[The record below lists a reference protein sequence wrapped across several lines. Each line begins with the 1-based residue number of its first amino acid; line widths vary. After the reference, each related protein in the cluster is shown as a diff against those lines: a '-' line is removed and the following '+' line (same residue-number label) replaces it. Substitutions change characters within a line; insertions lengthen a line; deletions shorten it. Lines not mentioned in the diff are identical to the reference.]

1 MFFDEFTLS
10 IIGILAS
17 ITILS
22 GWIPQIIRGYRT
34 RKLDDVS
41 KYLMSLIAI
50 GAFLWLLYGI
60 EKEDPYIMGVN
71 IAAIILSM
79 IVLGMKFKYE
89 KKLKIPK

>member
-22 GWIPQIIRGYRT
+22 GWIPQIIRGYRSK
-34 RKLDDVS
+34 KLDDVS

-60 EKEDPYIMGVN
+60 EKEDPYIIGVN

>member
-60 EKEDPYIMGVN
+60 EKEDPFIMGVN
-71 IAAIILSM
+71 IAAIILSL

-89 KKLKIPK
+89 RKVKIPK

>member
-10 IIGILAS
+10 VIGILAS

-60 EKEDPYIMGVN
+60 EKEDPFIMGVN
-71 IAAIILSM
+71 IAAIILSL

-89 KKLKIPK
+89 RKLKIPK

>member
-60 EKEDPYIMGVN
+60 EKEDPYIIGVN

-89 KKLKIPK
+89 KKLKMQK

>member
-60 EKEDPYIMGVN
+60 EKEDPFIMGVN
-71 IAAIILSM
+71 IAAIILSL

-89 KKLKIPK
+89 RKLKIPK

>member
-1 MFFDEFTLS
+1 MFFHEFTLS

-41 KYLMSLIAI
+41 KYLMSLIAF

-60 EKEDPYIMGVN
+60 EKEDPFIMGVN
-71 IAAIILSM
+71 IAAIILSL

-89 KKLKIPK
+89 RKLKIPK

>member
-1 MFFDEFTLS
+1 
-10 IIGILAS
+10 
-17 ITILS
+17 LS

-60 EKEDPYIMGVN
+60 EKEDPFIMGVN
-71 IAAIILSM
+71 IAAIILSL

-89 KKLKIPK
+89 RKLKIPK

>member
-22 GWIPQIIRGYRT
+22 GWVPQIIKGYRT
-34 RKLDDVS
+34 KKLDDVS

-60 EKEDPYIMGVN
+60 EKEDPYIIGVN

-79 IVLGMKFKYE
+79 IVLGMKFKFE
-89 KKLKIPK
+89 RKVQIPK

>member
-22 GWIPQIIRGYRT
+22 GWIPQILRGYRSK
-34 RKLDDVS
+34 KLDDVS

-60 EKEDPYIMGVN
+60 EKEDPYIIGVN

-89 KKLKIPK
+89 KKLKIQK

>member
-60 EKEDPYIMGVN
+60 EKEDPFIMGVN
-71 IAAIILSM
+71 IAAIILSL

-89 KKLKIPK
+89 RKIKIPK

>member
-10 IIGILAS
+10 VIGILAS

-22 GWIPQIIRGYRT
+22 GWVPQIVRGYRT

-60 EKEDPYIMGVN
+60 EKEDPFIMGVN
-71 IAAIILSM
+71 IAAIILSL

-89 KKLKIPK
+89 RKPKIPK

>member
-22 GWIPQIIRGYRT
+22 GWIPQIIRGYRSK
-34 RKLDDVS
+34 KLDDVS

-60 EKEDPYIMGVN
+60 EKEDPYIIGVN

-89 KKLKIPK
+89 KKLKIQK

>member
-22 GWIPQIIRGYRT
+22 GWIPQIVRGYRT

-60 EKEDPYIMGVN
+60 EKEDPFIMGVN
-71 IAAIILSM
+71 IAAIILSL

-89 KKLKIPK
+89 RKLKIPK

>member
-60 EKEDPYIMGVN
+60 EKEDPYIIGVN

-89 KKLKIPK
+89 RKVKIPK

>member
-60 EKEDPYIMGVN
+60 EKEDPFIMGVN
-71 IAAIILSM
+71 IAAIILSL

>member
-1 MFFDEFTLS
+1 MFFAEFTLS

-60 EKEDPYIMGVN
+60 EKEDPFIMGVN
-71 IAAIILSM
+71 IAAIILSL

-89 KKLKIPK
+89 RKVKIPK

>member
-22 GWIPQIIRGYRT
+22 GWVPQIIRGYRT

-60 EKEDPYIMGVN
+60 EKEDPFIMGVN
-71 IAAIILSM
+71 IAAIILSL

-89 KKLKIPK
+89 RKLKIPK